1 MNKREFLKMGVA
13 AGVALAL
20 PDLDRGVARSA
31 TTGQIIPR
39 KDVHDA
45 FVQLYLRNV
54 DEFLQKGFVYNSLAN
69 DFVPVADE
77 KFCRMLEAEIY
88 EGITEA
94 GAWDWRRSFMALY
107 GSVALRTGMKVPYDF
122 CPPLSAAINK
132 ILDKMG
138 V

>member
-31 TTGQIIPR
+31 TTGQIISR

-45 FVQLYLRNV
+45 FVQLYLRYV
-54 DEFLQKGFVYNSLAN
+54 DDFLTSCGETKIVNHVIAT
-69 DFVPVADE
+69 E
-77 KFCRMLEAEIY
+77 RFCRSIEAEIY
-88 EGITEA
+88 EGIPES
-94 GAWDWRRSFMALY
+94 GVWDWRRSFMALY
-107 GSVALRTGMKVPYDF
+107 GSVALRTGVKVPYDF